1 MAKVKIVKLHPVS
14 TKPPSHFDQLMKRLE
29 EPEVK
34 EKLKN
39 WRDITITNIEHIR
52 VCPAANADELAIEIA
67 STDGKKLHLL
77 VKGHYA

>member
-1 MAKVKIVKLHPVS
+1 MA
-14 TKPPSHFDQLMKRLE
+14 RLE
-29 EPEVK
+29 DPEVK

-39 WRDITITNIEHIR
+39 WQDITITDIEHIR
-52 VCPAANADELAIEIA
+52 VCPAANRDELAIEIA